1 MPDAKSGQAVVLLV
15 ALRPAVADDKIAE
28 ALREHVARKLG
39 AGLRP
44 REVLI
49 VPELPRTRNG
59 KILRRLARQ
68 VVLGEPL
75 GDLTTLENP
84 DALESWRAAA
94 ATVRLR
100 P

>member
-1 MPDAKSGQAVVLLV
+1 MLLVVLK
-15 ALRPAVADDKIAE
+15 PGVADDGDLAE
-28 ALREHVARKLG
+28 VLREHVARKLG

-44 REVLI
+44 RKVLI

-59 KILRRLARQ
+59 KVLRRLARG

-75 GDLTTLENP
+75 GDLSTLENP
-84 DALESWRAAA
+84 GSLESLRAVIAAA
-94 ATVRLR
+94 NSR